1 MYENQIIAQVHEET
15 QIVFCL
21 FDLNCELLRLQNV
34 WLTPPHPEYGHWKS
48 IMDELKVDTLLRC
61 QMLINLFELESN
73 KFFTKTLLLLV
84 WATLMFMVK
93 FMSTHQSEIVEC
105 QKIANLALFFF
116 CLQFILENVSQ
127 FQKVFIFSN
136 PKIFKPQCAPFY
148 PTKGALI
155 LHYTPHCQNRSLLV
169 TCIMY
174 NYAKEQ
180 FWLREQHV
188 YLDNRDYSWDFFIQW
203 RIFADSWFGLIL
215 LFCQQTAES
224 G

>member
-1 MYENQIIAQVHEET
+1 
-15 QIVFCL
+15 
-21 FDLNCELLRLQNV
+21 
-34 WLTPPHPEYGHWKS
+34 
-48 IMDELKVDTLLRC
+48 MDELKVDTLLRC

-169 TCIMY
+169 TCIIY
-174 NYAKEQ
+174 NYAKAQGAVLVAGSNTFTLIIGIIHGTFLFNKEFLLTHGVFLFYCFVNKQ
-180 FWLREQHV
+180 LKLVEK
-188 YLDNRDYSWDFFIQW
+188 YILIK
-203 RIFADSWFGLIL
+203 IFDCKCL
-215 LFCQQTAES
+215 LATFQ
-224 G
+224 